1 MWFKRKQSHAIF
13 PIEHGDTRVAESETE
28 ADHFFERVIA
38 TGDALEKSKQRLFL
52 GTQTLTSRLRYALIG
67 LVFIT
72 LLFLGRVAYLQLI
85 KGSSFRA
92 LAENNRIYT
101 LVTPSERGVIYDRN
115 GLILAKNIP
124 VFQLV
129 LNPTLLPSDK
139 ELATTLVAELAET
152 YGINPIPIYEQI
164 MKERVDRETLLLS
177 DEITHE
183 QAVLFLSE
191 EGRYPGVS
199 LEMSSKR
206 EYLSYA
212 IPTLSH
218 ILGYVGI
225 VSSEEYEEQ
234 KQNGYRRFDVIGK
247 QGIEKYYEEALR
259 GSFGKTILEVDARG
273 RERRIIEKSDPVP
286 GEALTLT
293 VDARLHTV
301 IEQIIEARLSG
312 TGATNAS
319 VVVMDPNTGE
329 LLALVSWPAYD
340 ANIFAK
346 KNNADDYERLLND
359 SRRPL
364 FPRATSGNFP
374 AGSTIKPIYI
384 AGGIIE
390 GIINRETLIYSTGGI
405 QVGPWFFPDWRAG
418 GHGPTNMYF
427 AIADSVNTF
436 FYYLGGGYEDFEGM
450 GVEKLMEYAQ
460 LFGLGE
466 ETHIDLFGDTDGFL
480 PSKEWKEKTKGE
492 RWYIGDTY
500 NVSIGQG
507 DILVSPLQ
515 MARVASVFAN
525 GGYLIDP
532 KLNRARETIKTQILE
547 PKVVNEVRIGM
558 RQTVT
563 IGSAQ
568 SLQQVPVEVAGKTG
582 TAQWSSVKVPHSWFI
597 GFAPYEAPEIA
608 ISVLVEEGGDDA
620 LAIPIAREVM
630 TQWFANFSK

>member
-1 MWFKRKQSHAIF
+1 MWLKRKSSHAIF
-13 PIEHGDTRVAESETE
+13 PIEHSDDRVILNESES
-28 ADHFFERVIA
+28 DQFFERVIA
-38 TGDALEKSKQRLFL
+38 TGTELERSKQRQFL
-52 GTQTLTSRLRYALIG
+52 GTQTLTSRLRYALFALTI
-67 LVFIT
+67 VT

-85 KGSSFRA
+85 KGTSYRA

-115 GLILAKNIP
+115 GLVLAKNIP
-124 VFQLV
+124 VFQLI
-129 LNPTLLPSDK
+129 LNPTLLPKEKESATALAT
-139 ELATTLVAELAET
+139 ELANT

-164 MKERVDRETLLLS
+164 LKEKVDRETILLS
-177 DEITHE
+177 DTITHE
-183 QAVLFLSE
+183 QAVLFLA
-191 EGRYPGVS
+191 EGNRFPGVS

-225 VSSEEYEEQ
+225 VNTDEYA
-234 KQNGYRRFDVIGK
+234 QNREKGYRRFDVIGK
-247 QGIEKYYEEALR
+247 QGIEKFYEDALR
-259 GSFGKTILEVDARG
+259 GTFGKTILEVDARG
-273 RERRIIEKSDPVP
+273 RERRIIEKTDPIP
-286 GEALTLT
+286 GEALTLS
-293 VDARLHTV
+293 VDARFHTV
-301 IEQIIEARLSG
+301 IEQIIEARLAG

-319 VVVMDPNTGE
+319 VVVMDPATGE

-340 ANIFAK
+340 ANLFSK
-346 KNNADDYERLLND
+346 KNNASDYEALLND
-359 SRRPL
+359 PRRPL

-384 AGGIIE
+384 AGGLIE
-390 GIINRETLIYSTGGI
+390 GIINRQTVIYSTGGI
-405 QVGPWFFPDWRAG
+405 QVGPWFFPDWRGG

-436 FYYLGGGYEDFEGM
+436 FYYLGGGYEDFEGL
-450 GVEKLMEYAQ
+450 GVEKLMEYAS
-460 LFGLGE
+460 LFGLGKQ
-466 ETHIDLFGDTDGFL
+466 THIDLFGDAEGFL

-525 GGYLIDP
+525 GGFLVDP
-532 KLNRARETIKTQILE
+532 KLNRARETTRTQILE
-547 PKVVNEVRIGM
+547 PDIVNEVRIGM

-568 SLQQVPVEVAGKTG
+568 SLQQVPVPVAGKTG
-582 TAQWSSVKVPHSWFI
+582 TAQWSSTKAPHSWFI
-597 GFAPYEAPEIA
+597 GFAPYDEPEIA
-608 ISVLVEEGGDDA
+608 ISVLVEEGGDG
-620 LAIPIAREVM
+620 LAIPIAREVL
-630 TQWFANFSK
+630 TQWFANFAE